1 MISGFFRCKGRRLA
15 VKKVGGPIE
24 SLYFCPMLYNS
35 FQNEV
40 PEAGCDEAGRGCYA
54 GPVFA
59 AAVILPEDFYH
70 EKLNDSKQVQ
80 EKDRELLRTV
90 IEREAIC
97 YAVASVDVEEID
109 TINILKASIKAM
121 HLAIRALEQQPGFL
135 AIDGN
140 RFTPYPSIK
149 HVCIIKGDGLYANIA
164 AASILAKTY
173 RDAHMRDLHQAYPRY
188 DWANNKGYGTAFH
201 REAIKAYGLCEHHR
215 KSFNIH
221 PEIPTL
227 F

>member
-1 MISGFFRCKGRRLA
+1 M
-15 VKKVGGPIE
+15 
-24 SLYFCPMLYNS
+24 
-35 FQNEV
+35 
-40 PEAGCDEAGRGCYA
+40 EAGCDEAGRGCYA

-59 AAVILPEDFYH
+59 AAVILPKDFYH

-80 EKDRELLRTV
+80 EKDRDQLRLV
-90 IEREAIC
+90 IEKEAIS
-97 YAVASVDVEEID
+97 YAVASVSVQEID
-109 TINILKASIKAM
+109 SINILKASIKAM
-121 HLAIRALEQQPGFL
+121 HLAIKALHQKPAFL

-140 RFTPYPSIK
+140 RFTPFAAIK
-149 HVCIIKGDGLYANIA
+149 HICVIKGDGKYANIA

-173 RDAHMRDLHQAYPRY
+173 RDEHMRGLHQDYPRY
-188 DWANNKGYGTAFH
+188 DWAKNKGYGTAFH

-215 KSFNIH
+215 RSFNIN